1 MKCKKRTTVEYS
13 DEPVLDTVAKYDMIV
28 ELANCF
34 MKGYH
39 EFGIKLPVAARTT
52 VERKVGGRDEFA
64 LLGRVPHDLSEEMLN
79 KTMHSRSLKKSYQVR
94 DVIGKPIGRVQ
105 YFLNRTL
112 VEEMTRGNIS
122 EIEGRCKDIKE
133 ASNDTKMETQ

>member
-1 MKCKKRTTVEYS
+1 MQRER
-13 DEPVLDTVAKYDMIV
+13 P
-28 ELANCF
+28 
-34 MKGYH
+34 
-39 EFGIKLPVAARTT
+39 

-94 DVIGKPIGRVQ
+94 DVIDKPIGRVT

-122 EIEGRCKDIKE
+122 EIEGSVYFILLTIVLFFFFNYNTDVHVDLVWTVRKLIELGGRC
-133 ASNDTKMETQ
+133 T

>member
-1 MKCKKRTTVEYS
+1 M
-13 DEPVLDTVAKYDMIV
+13 
-28 ELANCF
+28 
-34 MKGYH
+34 
-39 EFGIKLPVAARTT
+39 
-52 VERKVGGRDEFA
+52 
-64 LLGRVPHDLSEEMLN
+64 PHDLSEEMLN

-122 EIEGRCKDIKE
+122 KIEGSVISFMLAMVSYSFFFLIIIQMYMLIGYMDR
-133 ASNDTKMETQ
+133 